1 MGIQKVMEE
10 AGYQV
15 LIMSSNE
22 SAQRELEN
30 IKTLVKNMVDGVI
43 ISLTQETRDISFFKE
58 LLERKFPIVQFNRVS
73 QKLDTPKI
81 ILTIMI
87 GLIRQRNI

>member
-43 ISLTQETRDISFFKE
+43 ISLTQETRDISFFG
-58 LLERKFPIVQFNRVS
+58 
-73 QKLDTPKI
+73 T
-81 ILTIMI
+81 
-87 GLIRQRNI
+87 